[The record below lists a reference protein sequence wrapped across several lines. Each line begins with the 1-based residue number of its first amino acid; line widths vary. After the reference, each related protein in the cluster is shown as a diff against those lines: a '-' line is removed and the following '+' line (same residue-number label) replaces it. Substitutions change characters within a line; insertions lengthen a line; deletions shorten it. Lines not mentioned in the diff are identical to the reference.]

1 LPAYPIDPL
10 LPEVCEQLRPGSTVL
25 LQAPPGAGKT
35 TRVPL
40 ALIGALGEQPP
51 REGKIVMIE
60 PRRLAAKAAARR
72 LASSLDEPLG
82 ERIGFAVR
90 GERQSSARTR
100 VEVITD
106 GLFLRRLQT
115 DPSLEGVGC
124 VLFDEF
130 HERRRDAELAFTL
143 LREAAPLLRPDLSLM
158 LMSATLDLS
167 DLLERLPEAKVLE
180 SEGRSHPV
188 TTAHQPP
195 RADESLSLQ
204 VLRAVEAHAL
214 SLPKG
219 SGVLVFLP
227 GLAEIDRCHDALE
240 KAPSLHHWQVQ
251 PLHGQIPLSRQ
262 SEALQPCPES
272 FDGKVVLASAIAES
286 SVTIDGVRLVIDS
299 GLSRQL
305 RYDPNTG
312 MEGLE
317 TVPASLASAVQRRGR
332 AGRQGP
338 GHCIRLWSPA
348 EHQRRPTFSQPEL
361 QLADPQPLVMEL
373 ALWGAGLG
381 ESLPWLDAPP
391 QASLQEGRRHLQQ
404 LKILDQT
411 GRLSPIGKQL
421 TGLGVHPRLGLLM
434 LEARRH
440 GCVRLGCDIAA
451 LLSER
456 DPLPIGAVGCDLGAR
471 LQAMRE
477 QKRLR
482 MLRDLSRQLERQ
494 LQRLQPEAPS
504 TSNSDPID
512 AAEMVL
518 TAFPQWLALER
529 PGQPGRYR
537 LRQGRGATLRS
548 GDPLTGSA
556 ALAVAR
562 VNLGHR
568 DTTIQLA
575 LPLHRQVV
583 EQLACR
589 DGEWVDH
596 ITWDGPSRQ
605 IRAERRLM
613 LGDLVLRTEP
623 QPAPPADQCRELL
636 MAQLKDAAWHDLL
649 PWPDRCEQLRLRLAL
664 AHQHLGTPW
673 PTRDRKTLQLEA
685 EQWLG
690 PCLNGCLSWDD
701 VQGDALEEALWG
713 GLDWSLRQELNR
725 LLPAKLTIP
734 SGREA
739 ALRYDED
746 EVVLAVKLQ
755 EMFGC
760 EAGPTVLNNRLPVT
774 VELLSP
780 AGRPLQRTRDLA
792 GFWRG
797 SYQDVRRDMRGR
809 YPKHPWPENPLEATP
824 TALTKRKLGIS
835 KKGP

>member
-1 LPAYPIDPL
+1 MPAYPIDPL

-272 FDGKVVLASAIAES
+272 CDGKVVLASAIAES

-348 EHQRRPTFSQPEL
+348 EHQRRPAFSQPEL

-482 MLRDLSRQLERQ
+482 ILRDLSRQLERQ

-512 AAEMVL
+512 AAELVL